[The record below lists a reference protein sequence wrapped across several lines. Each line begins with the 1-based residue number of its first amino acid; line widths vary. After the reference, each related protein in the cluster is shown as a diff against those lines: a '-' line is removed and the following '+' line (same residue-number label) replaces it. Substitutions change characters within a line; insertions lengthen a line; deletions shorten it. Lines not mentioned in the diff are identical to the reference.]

1 VAEVEGTEK
10 SDRIG
15 VGSGSRGVRGVPS
28 EEADSI
34 TGQLGNDRIDAGGG
48 ADWVWADRSGSLAV
62 GRTGSDTVLARAGED
77 VLFGDAEILT
87 GSARGGR
94 DLLDG
99 GQGDDTILGD
109 AALLRERTRGGADLM
124 LGGPG
129 ADLIH
134 GDGRELREEA
144 RGGADRLLGGEGDDR
159 LFGDAL
165 FFDPT
170 ARPGRDTLDGGAGD
184 DLLYGGGG
192 GDDLTGGGGADLFV
206 LSPAPGLTRILD
218 FEPDADRL
226 DVALAG
232 LDFARLDG
240 DGNGRIDG
248 GDPFV
253 AAGGGGL
260 RLDLGA
266 AAGGPVGEVVVL
278 LLGVRE
284 LGSSDVVAEFIL
296 PAS

>member
-34 TGQLGNDRIDAGGG
+34 AGQLGNDRIDAGGG

-109 AALLRERTRGGADLM
+109 AALLRERTRGGADLL

-144 RGGADRLLGGEGDDR
+144 RGGADRLLGGEGNDR

-206 LSPAPGLTRILD
+206 LGPAPGLSRILD
-218 FEPDADRL
+218 FEPDADHL
-226 DVALAG
+226 DLALLG
-232 LDFARLDG
+232 LDFERLDG
-240 DGNGRIDG
+240 DRDGRIDAA
-248 GDPFV
+248 DPFV
-253 AAGGGGL
+253 TASGGGL

>member
-1 VAEVEGTEK
+1 MAEVEGTEK

-34 TGQLGNDRIDAGGG
+34 AGQLGNDRIDAGGG

-109 AALLRERTRGGADLM
+109 AALLRERTRGGADLL

-144 RGGADRLLGGEGDDR
+144 RGGADRLLGGEGNDR

-206 LSPAPGLTRILD
+206 LGPAPGLSRILD
-218 FEPDADRL
+218 FEPDADHL
-226 DVALAG
+226 DLALLG
-232 LDFARLDG
+232 LDFERLDG
-240 DGNGRIDG
+240 DRDGRIDAA
-248 GDPFV
+248 DPFV
-253 AAGGGGL
+253 TASGGGL